1 MKNSAVKIKRD
12 TSTEDEGRSPRQ
24 IFLPEQIVAPSI
36 LIGEGRCFHRL
47 AALIA
52 SPDFLNKV

>member
-1 MKNSAVKIKRD
+1 LKIKRD